1 MGKGK
6 KNLNGLKPRL
16 SLRHRKISYKII
28 KKKIQG
34 LPLTSSLLPD
44 CTLPGV
50 LTPAEG

>member
-1 MGKGK
+1 MVRKPVFRNDPVK
-6 KNLNGLKPRL
+6 LNDNQ
-16 SLRHRKISYKII
+16 KIT